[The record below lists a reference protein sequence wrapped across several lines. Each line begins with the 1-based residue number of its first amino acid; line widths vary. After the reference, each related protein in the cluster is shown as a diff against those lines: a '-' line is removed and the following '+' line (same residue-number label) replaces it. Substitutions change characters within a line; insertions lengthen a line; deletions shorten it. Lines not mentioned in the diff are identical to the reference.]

1 MCAKIPKWMNSKNR
15 IYGGLE
21 ADSPI
26 PWQVQMKTTKTREV
40 DCGGTIL
47 NRDTILTAAHCKITK
62 RSHFVVAGVTDSRNG
77 LLPASPQAQTSR
89 IKRVINHPN
98 FIPEYPTQKSFHF
111 DITILKLKS
120 PFKFN
125 RDVNFACLPAPNF
138 STQKRG
144 LVSGWGYLKQG
155 MYRKVASI
163 NMS

>member
-1 MCAKIPKWMNSKNR
+1 MNSKNR

-47 NRDTILTAAHCKITK
+47 NRDTILTAAHCFIEK
-62 RSHFVVAGVTDSRNG
+62 RSHYVVAGVTDLRDG
-77 LLPASPQAQTSR
+77 LPPVSPQAQTSS
-89 IKRVINHPN
+89 IKKVIDHPDWK
-98 FIPEYPTQKSFHF
+98 PRLQTPDGKRLYYF
-111 DITILKLKS
+111 DIRILKLKH